1 MATKKKK
8 ATVKELGHLFASS
21 QVLIFTDYRGLKV
34 SDLTNLR
41 RVLRDKGVEYHIT
54 KNTLAELAAHKA
66 SMDGMLPMLDGPTA
80 IAFVGEDIP
89 GAAKALTDFVRTS
102 KIMQIRGGLMGNKT
116 ITADQVNDLTK
127 ILTKEQYLSQLLGAM
142 RSPIQ
147 SFVNVL
153 NAPIQA
159 FVNVLNARLD
169 KLKEGGASAPEA
181 EVEAAAAP
189 VAEVSTESAP
199 ETQAETATEA
209 TEEAPAETAA
219 TGETEA

>member
-8 ATVKELGHLFASS
+8 ETVKELGSLFANS

-34 SDLTNLR
+34 SELTNLR

-54 KNTLAELAAHKA
+54 KNTLAELAANKH

-80 IAFVGEDIP
+80 IAFVGNDIP

-102 KIMQIRGGLMGNKT
+102 KILQIRGGLMGNKT

-127 ILTKEQYLSQLLGAM
+127 ILSKEQYISQLLGAM
-142 RSPIQ
+142 KGPLQ

-153 NAPIQA
+153 NAPLQS

-169 KLKEGGASAPEA
+169 QMKEGTTAEA
-181 EVEAAAAP
+181 
-189 VAEVSTESAP
+189 
-199 ETQAETATEA
+199 
-209 TEEAPAETAA
+209 
-219 TGETEA
+219 